1 VNRQRDIVGKS
12 MNRSDVHLLDLPDEI
27 LLVLLKK
34 LNNIDVLY
42 ALCNINNKRLR
53 ILAQEKIFSN
63 ILSFVFIDNISS
75 IDRFCMDILPAIRKN
90 VKYLILKPVLMERI
104 LLATNFPNLTK
115 LKLVQFKKD
124 LISHYFTSKCKHKRR
139 MILNEANR

>member
-1 VNRQRDIVGKS
+1 MFVVVNRQRDIVGKS

-63 ILSFVFIDNISS
+63 IQSS
-75 IDRFCMDILPAIRKN
+75 PLIRAQSGNRK
-90 VKYLILKPVLMERI
+90 V
-104 LLATNFPNLTK
+104 A
-115 LKLVQFKKD
+115 
-124 LISHYFTSKCKHKRR
+124 LISGSLLKTNY
-139 MILNEANR
+139 M